1 MLNRDMLEIIDK
13 AKETGWV
20 LEPEAKR
27 LLAMAGLQVPRF
39 HWAASLPDALD
50 AAEAIGYPIVAKV
63 VSPEVVH
70 KSEVRGVVVGVRDA
84 DELTTIFIDFS
95 NLAGFCGILLEEI
108 VLGMELIV
116 GAKIDYQF
124 GPVVLMGIGGTG
136 VEIYQDTALRMAPL
150 TEQDAASMVDSLKGH
165 KLLKGYRATEPLD
178 LTSLKQLMVRFSNLV
193 MSLEDR
199 FESIDLNPV
208 KCTANGCI
216 VADARIMLNA

>member
-39 HWAASLPDALD
+39 HWSANLPDALD
-50 AAEAIGYPIVAKV
+50 AADAIGYPIVAKV

-84 DELTTIFIDFS
+84 DELISIFSDFK
-95 NLAGFCGILLEEI
+95 NLPGFCGILLEEI

-136 VEIYQDTALRMAPL
+136 VEIYQDTALRLAPL

-216 VADARIMLNA
+216 IADARIMLNA